1 MKKKKDRL
9 QTLDVV
15 TRLLSRFGI
24 RILIYAA
31 LAVLFY
37 VGITRAYGFGYSV
50 FTSDPVAV
58 EPGADIEVT
67 ITQDMTPEDIAQL
80 LKEKGVIRD
89 EEVFRVQEFL
99 YTSERVPIYPG
110 TYTLNNSWSAEEII
124 GVMTEEP
131 ETVEETTALAGAT
144 DAAQAPTATSGETAP
159 EDSLED
165 GT

>member
-31 LAVLFY
+31 LVVLFY
-37 VGITRAYGFGYSV
+37 LGITRAYGFGYSV

-67 ITQDMTPEDIAQL
+67 ITEDMDAREIAQL
-80 LKEKGVIRD
+80 LKDAGVIRD
-89 EEVFRVQEFL
+89 EDVFLVQELL
-99 YTSERVPIYPG
+99 YTSDRVPIYPG
-110 TYTLNNSWSAEEII
+110 TYTLNNSWSATQII
-124 GVMTEEP
+124 EVLTEEP
-131 ETVEETTALAGAT
+131 ETEEETTALAGAT
-144 DAAQAPTATSGETAP
+144 DAAQATTSETAA
-159 EDSLED
+159 ESSLE
-165 GT
+165 GAG